1 KSSTVI
7 CGCCSSAMATASS
20 SVSTRPAMRCR
31 AGASGVWAFT
41 VRGEPTESKMAT
53 ALAIRR
59 VVIGEVTVLLRCRP
73 AREYHERLT
82 SPAFAPAWTRW
93 ATCGFTVDDVWI
105 HGGRSVDTFL
115 LDDP

>member
-1 KSSTVI
+1 M
-7 CGCCSSAMATASS
+7 G
-20 SVSTRPAMRCR
+20 CR

-82 SPAFAPAWTRW
+82 SPPFAPAWTRW
-93 ATCGFTVDDVWI
+93 ATCGFTVDDQWAPFYCSG
-105 HGGRSVDTFL
+105 HLFTGNYP
-115 LDDP
+115 DDKPIPPAVVASWLRA

>member
-1 KSSTVI
+1 
-7 CGCCSSAMATASS
+7 MATASS
-20 SVSTRPAMRCR
+20 SVSTRPAMGCR

-93 ATCGFTVDDVWI
+93 ATCGFTVDDVWLT
-105 HGGRSVDTFL
+105 GGRYVDSFI
-115 LDDP
+115 LDYSKILC